1 MSDIMLIIQLFF
13 GVIIGLYFL
22 NLYKTQQGQ
31 KVSFERESRKQ
42 LDRLEKLRQIK
53 LTMPLSEKA
62 RPQTFE
68 DIVGQEEGIKALKAA
83 LCGKNPQHVLI
94 YGPPGVGKTCA
105 ARLVMD
111 EAKKS
116 PHSPFAFDAK
126 FIEMDAT
133 CVRFDERNIADPL
146 LGSVHDPIYQGA
158 GAFGAAGIPQPKPGA
173 VTKAHGGVLFLDEI
187 GEIHPIQIN
196 KLLKVLEDRRVFF
209 ESAYYNSEDKNIP
222 SHIHDIFKNGLPADF
237 RLVGATTKSPAEIS
251 PAIRSRCIEIFF
263 RPLYPDEIVQ
273 IAKKAALK
281 SEMAIEENAAK
292 IVGNYAT
299 NGRDAVNIVQLAGG
313 IAIGEGKGIILDEHI
328 EWVLDTSHYQPR
340 PEKHI
345 RDKVSEGCI
354 NGLAI
359 YGANMGMLIEIE
371 AVAIKAENG
380 NGILTI
386 TGFID
391 EEELDGANRKVKRK
405 STAKSSVENVLTVL
419 KKYFNI
425 NTTRYDIHINVPGGI
440 PMDGPSAGISIACA
454 VYSAITGRL
463 PDANTAMTGELSING
478 DIMPVGGIKAKL
490 DAAHKAGATKVIIP
504 KDNLKET
511 VKLTGLNIIPV
522 SSILEVIDLVFF
534 TRQKS
539 VALPEVNA
547 KVLSAQTLN

>member
-1 MSDIMLIIQLFF
+1 MSDIMLLVQLFF
-13 GVIIGLYFL
+13 GIVIGLYFF

-31 KVSFERESRKQ
+31 KVSFEKESKKQ
-42 LDRLEKLRQIK
+42 LDRLEKLRQIR
-53 LTMPLSEKA
+53 LTIPLSEKA

-111 EAKKS
+111 EAKRS
-116 PHSPFAFDAK
+116 GNSPFAYDAK

-187 GEIHPIQIN
+187 GEIHPIQMN

-237 RLVGATTKSPAEIS
+237 RLVGATTKSPMEIS

-263 RPLYPDEIVQ
+263 RPLYPDEIVK
-273 IAKKAALK
+273 IAVKAAKK
-281 SEMAIEENAAK
+281 SELEIEDCAAK
-292 IVGNYAT
+292 LVGNYAT
-299 NGRDAVNIVQLAGG
+299 NGRDAVNIVQLACG
-313 IAIGEGKGIILDEHI
+313 IVVGEGKNLIMEEHI
-328 EWVLDTSHYQPR
+328 QWVIDTGHYQPR
-340 PEKHI
+340 PEKRI
-345 RDKVSEGCI
+345 KKTVTAGCI
-354 NGLAI
+354 NGLAV

-380 NGILTI
+380 KGSLTI

-391 EEELDGANRKVKRK
+391 EEELDGANRRVKRK
-405 STAKSSVENVLTVL
+405 STARSSVENVLTVL
-419 KKYFNI
+419 KKYYNI
-425 NTTRYDIHINVPGGI
+425 NTSQYDIHINVPGGT
-440 PMDGPSAGISIACA
+440 PMDGPSAGIAIACA

-463 PDANTAMTGELSING
+463 PDEKTAMTGELSING
-478 DIMPVGGIKAKL
+478 EVMPVGGVKAKVG
-490 DAAHKAGATKVIIP
+490 AAQKAGAQAVIIP
-504 KDNLKET
+504 KENARET
-511 VKLTGLNIIPV
+511 AKITEPEIICVSTITEVFEIVFYGKRRNIPIT
-522 SSILEVIDLVFF
+522 EVGAAI
-534 TRQKS
+534 
-539 VALPEVNA
+539 
-547 KVLSAQTLN
+547 LSAHTLS

>member
-1 MSDIMLIIQLFF
+1 MSDVLLLIQLFF
-13 GVIIGLYFL
+13 GIVIGLYFF
-22 NLYKTQQGQ
+22 NLYKSQQGQ
-31 KVSFERESRKQ
+31 KMSFERESRKQ
-42 LDRLEKLRQIK
+42 LDRLEKLRRIS

-68 DIVGQEEGIKALKAA
+68 DIVGQDEGIKALKAA

-94 YGPPGVGKTCA
+94 YGPPGIGKTCA
-105 ARLVMD
+105 ARLVLE
-111 EAKKS
+111 EAKRS
-116 PHSPFAFDAK
+116 PHTPFEHDAK

-187 GEIHPIQIN
+187 GEIHPIQMN

-237 RLVGATTKSPAEIS
+237 RLVGATTKSPQEIS

-263 RPLYPDEIVQ
+263 RQLYPDEIVK
-273 IAKKAALK
+273 IAIKAAAK
-281 SEMAIEENAAK
+281 SEVAIEESAAK
-292 IVGNYAT
+292 IVGEYAT

-313 IAIGEGKGIILDEHI
+313 IAIGEGKSRITDEHI
-328 EWVLDTSHYQPR
+328 DWVLETGQYQPR

-345 RDKVSEGCI
+345 KDTAKAGCI
-354 NGLAI
+354 NGLAV
-359 YGANMGMLIEIE
+359 YGANMGMLIDIE
-371 AVAIKAENG
+371 AVAVRTSGKG
-380 NGILTI
+380 VLTI

-391 EEELDGANRKVKRK
+391 EEELDGANRRVKRK

-419 KKYFNI
+419 RKFFSLDASD
-425 NTTRYDIHINVPGGI
+425 YDIHINVPGGI
-440 PMDGPSAGISIACA
+440 PMDGPSAGIAIACA
-454 VYSAITGRL
+454 VYSAITGKL
-463 PDANTAMTGELSING
+463 PECLTAMTGELSING
-478 DIMPVGGIKAKL
+478 EVMPVGGIKAKVS
-490 DAAHKAGATKVIIP
+490 AAQKSGASRVLIPRENAKEAVKV
-504 KDNLKET
+504 
-511 VKLTGLNIIPV
+511 TGIEVVCV
-522 SSILEVIDLVFF
+522 SSITEVFDIVFNN
-534 TRQKS
+534 RQKS
-539 VALPEVNA
+539 ITIAEIQPT
-547 KVLSAQTLN
+547 VLSAQTF